1 MQNST
6 LVKLMRAKSLI
17 FFALQYSN
25 LNKNKTR
32 KNRDFMRVDILIFY
46 NGSNSGH
53 IGSKLGGCSL
63 NSCNRLLFIKKAGIP
78 NICLSSLTKYR
89 SFIFSIIF

>member
-6 LVKLMRAKSLI
+6 LVKLTRAKSLI
-17 FFALQYSN
+17 FFALQYSI

-46 NGSNSGH
+46 NGSESGH
-53 IGSKLGGCSL
+53 IGSK
-63 NSCNRLLFIKKAGIP
+63 
-78 NICLSSLTKYR
+78 
-89 SFIFSIIF
+89 

>member
-6 LVKLMRAKSLI
+6 LVKLTRAKSLI
-17 FFALQYSN
+17 FFALQYSI

-46 NGSNSGH
+46 NDSESGH
-53 IGSKLGGCSL
+53 IGSKLV
-63 NSCNRLLFIKKAGIP
+63 RAA
-78 NICLSSLTKYR
+78 
-89 SFIFSIIF
+89 